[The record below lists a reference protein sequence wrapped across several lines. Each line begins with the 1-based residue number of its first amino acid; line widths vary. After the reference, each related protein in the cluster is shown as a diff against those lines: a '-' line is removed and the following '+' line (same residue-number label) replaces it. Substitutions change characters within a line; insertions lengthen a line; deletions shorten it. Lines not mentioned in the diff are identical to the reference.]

1 MLITCWVDDRMG
13 MDRLYAQNINEDG
26 TLGSSD
32 NCPGDINGDGIV
44 NVNDILLAISNWE
57 DPYMV
62 NDILTIIDTW
72 GLCP

>member
-26 TLGSSD
+26 TLGSSGD
-32 NCPGDINGDGIV
+32 CPGDVTGDGEV
-44 NVNDILLAISNWE
+44 NVNDILIAIANWE

-72 GLCP
+72 GSCP